1 MGIPRKSFKDEN
13 PNIYRLKK
21 KKEREKENKMME
33 EQVDLEY
40 ICLHRHIRN
49 TPSDTEVHAGHQL
62 RANRST

>member
-33 EQVDLEY
+33 EQVNME
-40 ICLHRHIRN
+40 
-49 TPSDTEVHAGHQL
+49 
-62 RANRST
+62 